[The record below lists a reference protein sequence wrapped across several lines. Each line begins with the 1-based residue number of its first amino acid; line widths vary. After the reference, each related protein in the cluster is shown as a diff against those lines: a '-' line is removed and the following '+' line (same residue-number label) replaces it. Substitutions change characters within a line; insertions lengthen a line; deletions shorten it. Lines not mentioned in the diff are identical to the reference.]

1 MECMLGL
8 TKQNVFLLLFAPTQG
23 AHLLIATLCGYKGV
37 TDAVT
42 EIEVY
47 SRGYPIRAYLAGYP
61 PGTKWYPGTEYPGK
75 LTLSG

>member
-8 TKQNVFLLLFAPTQG
+8 KKQNVFLLLFAPTQG

-42 EIEVY
+42 EIELNSFIVY
-47 SRGYPIRAYLAGYP
+47 LFSSLHSDTCLMAGFETGRALKP
-61 PGTKWYPGTEYPGK
+61 V
-75 LTLSG
+75 

>member
-42 EIEVY
+42 EIEVRRV
-47 SRGYPIRAYLAGYP
+47 SR
-61 PGTKWYPGTEYPGK
+61 
-75 LTLSG
+75 

>member
-42 EIEVY
+42 EIEL
-47 SRGYPIRAYLAGYP
+47 PLPAHAAGF
-61 PGTKWYPGTEYPGK
+61 PGGSFVVQHIK
-75 LTLSG
+75 